1 MLFTLVYRS
10 HVADS
15 FPHND
20 IERMVEKANRV
31 NQSLDIT
38 GMLLFNGT
46 HFFQLLEGPEQAVI
60 ALFDGICSDKR
71 HHNVVELMRDY
82 APSRRFGNTGMEL
95 FDLRKHFRGDV
106 LQAVLERGTSLHQ
119 LNYHDR
125 ALHFLRTFVCSH
137 ERENY
142 FELPPEGSWKF
153 VREGGAVMLPDEADE
168 DRTFAFQPVTDPLS
182 QRVTDV
188 EALLRTPDGH
198 GAEHFF
204 AGMTAEAM
212 CQADLASKETAFRLA
227 KSLVLESQSLC
238 VNVSSLALVT
248 QAGAADFL
256 LSAAKRHGLIP
267 EQIVVGITENEVV
280 TDTAALSVAIRALR
294 SAGMRLAINDFGSGA
309 GGLQMLARL
318 QPERI
323 KIDAELVRNVHA
335 SGPKQAIIQ
344 GLLRSCQALEIAV
357 TAAGVEKPEEWMWLE
372 AAGVSSFQGDLCAPP
387 VLKGLMPVAWPES
400 V

>member
-10 HVADS
+10 HVAEN
-15 FPHND
+15 FPHKD
-20 IERMVEKANRV
+20 IESMVFKANKV

-38 GMLLFNGT
+38 GILLFNGT

-60 ALFDGICSDKR
+60 HLFEGICTDGR

-95 FDLRKHFRGDV
+95 FDLRENFRGDV

-153 VREGGAVMLPDEADE
+153 VSEGEVLRLPAESAE
-168 DRTFAFQPVTDPLS
+168 DHTFAFQPVADPLS

-188 EALLRTPDGH
+188 EARLRTPAGD
-198 GAEHFF
+198 GAERYFS
-204 AGMTAEAM
+204 GMTAEAM
-212 CQADLASKETAFRLA
+212 CQADIASKETAFRLA
-227 KSLVLESQSLC
+227 KSLGLGSQSLC

-248 QAGAADFL
+248 QPGATDTL

-323 KIDAELVRNVHA
+323 KIDAELVRDVHA

-357 TAAGVEKPEEWMWLE
+357 TASGISKPEEWMWLE
-372 AAGVSSFQGDLCAPP
+372 AAGVSSFQGDLFAPP
-387 VLKGLMPVAWPES
+387 ELNGLNPVAWPEP